1 MDTHLSPDQRAD
13 LFVRAMTLDEKIQLV
28 HGSDAMHNQIPGALG
43 DDGFVPGIPRL
54 GIPSLQLVGASVGV
68 TNQGDRKNGHATALP
83 STVAETASWD
93 PALAQDYGTVIGR
106 ELRKLQPVAVIPI
119 VFWRLYE

>member
-1 MDTHLSPDQRAD
+1 MSLS
-13 LFVRAMTLDEKIQLV
+13 
-28 HGSDAMHNQIPGALG
+28 ALG
-43 DDGFVPGIPRL
+43 GDGFVPGIPRL

-68 TNQGDRKNGHATALP
+68 TNAGDRKNGYATALP

-93 PALAQDYGTVIGR
+93 PALARDYGAVIGR